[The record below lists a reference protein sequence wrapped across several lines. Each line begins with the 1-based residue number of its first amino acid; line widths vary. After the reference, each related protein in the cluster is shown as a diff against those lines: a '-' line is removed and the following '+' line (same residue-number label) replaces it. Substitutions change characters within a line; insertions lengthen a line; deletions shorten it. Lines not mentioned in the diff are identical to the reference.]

1 VRNKGVRF
9 ALRVFTLKDLDYDI
23 EWHTYP
29 VPHTVCLEEIGDIGR
44 WLVLVPG

>member
-9 ALRVFTLKDLDYDI
+9 ALCVFTLKDLDYDI

-29 VPHTVCLEEIGDIGR
+29 VPHTVCLDEIEDIDR
-44 WLVLVPG
+44 WLVRVFG